1 MNASMRLVLQRAM
14 LVCALLS
21 TWVSGLAQ
29 AQTQV
34 WEGTLGKSS
43 IVVKLDAPDDGG
55 GIAGQYFYRKHRH
68 GIDLTGARAADGSL
82 ALEEQIYV
90 PGEDARSTWALKPAS
105 GDTVVG
111 EWVGK
116 GKRLPI
122 RLRRSSSA
130 TLPETDD
137 PGLAELRANDPY
149 RFLQLHGMPLQAGKL
164 ETVGDYR
171 LQWWRE
177 PISDVELFRV
187 VSGYPAAQLPAVN
200 LALARAHWKQVESFL
215 DCTGAP
221 LSDHESTTTLRYIG
235 RDALS
240 VSLFVSYYCG
250 GAHPD
255 FGDGPLN
262 LDPRTGRELALEDV
276 LWLGKGTPPI
286 RGDDN
291 NQAWYDYRN
300 EVFAP
305 WVAVQMSTL
314 YPEEFSGQASED
326 CSYEMED
333 IWDFPTWHITEKGV
347 YLGAIFPRVGRVCD
361 NPEWSILPWA
371 VVDKHHG
378 AVRIKP

>member
-1 MNASMRLVLQRAM
+1 MNVSIRVVLQRAM
-14 LVCALLS
+14 AVCAPLLMC
-21 TWVSGLAQ
+21 VAGLAQ

-43 IVVKLDAPDDGG
+43 IVVKLGAPDKGG
-55 GIAGQYFYRKHRH
+55 GIDGQYFYRKHRH

-90 PGEDARSTWALKPAS
+90 PGEDARSAWTLKPAS
-105 GDTVVG
+105 DDTLVG

-122 RLRRSSSA
+122 RLRMTSSA
-130 TLPETDD
+130 TLPKAGD

-149 RFLQLHGMPLQAGKL
+149 RFLQMQGMTLQAGKL

-171 LQWWRE
+171 LQWWLE
-177 PISDVELFRV
+177 PTSDIELFRV
-187 VSGYPAAQLPAVN
+187 VSGYPAAQLPGVN

-215 DCTGAP
+215 DCTATP
-221 LSDHESTTTLRYIG
+221 LSEHESTTTLRYIG

-276 LWLGKGTPPI
+276 LWLGKGAPPAY
-286 RGDDN
+286 GDGDN
-291 NQAWYDYRN
+291 QPWYDYRN
-300 EVFAP
+300 EVFAL
-305 WVAVQMSTL
+305 WVAARMSEL
-314 YPEEFSGQASED
+314 YPEEFSGQANED

-333 IWDFPTWHITEKGV
+333 VWDFPTWYITRKGV

-361 NPEWSILPWA
+361 NPEWSILPWSL
-371 VVDKHHG
+371 VDEHHG
-378 AVRIKP
+378 AVRIEP

>member
-1 MNASMRLVLQRAM
+1 MNTPSRFVPRHAMAICAVLLM
-14 LVCALLS
+14 
-21 TWVSGLAQ
+21 WVAGLAQ
-29 AQTQV
+29 AQTLV
-34 WEGTLGKSS
+34 WEGTLGKSQV
-43 IVVKLDAPDDGG
+43 VVKFDTAGEGSDLN
-55 GIAGQYFYRKHRH
+55 GQYFYRKHRH
-68 GIDLTGARAADGSL
+68 GIDLAGTRAADGSL

-90 PGEDARSTWALKPAS
+90 AGEDARSTWALKPAS

-111 EWVGK
+111 EWIGN

-122 RLRRSSSA
+122 RLRRTSSA
-130 TLPETDD
+130 TLPKTDD
-137 PGLAELRANDPY
+137 PGLAELRASDPY

-177 PISDVELFRV
+177 PTSDVELFRV

-215 DCTGAP
+215 DCTAAP

-262 LDPRTGRELALEDV
+262 LDPRTGRELVLEDV
-276 LWLGKGTPPI
+276 LWLGKGAPPVY
-286 RGDDN
+286 GEGN
-291 NQAWYDYRN
+291 NEAWYEYRN
-300 EVFAP
+300 SVFAP
-305 WVAVQMSTL
+305 WVTARLSEL
-314 YPEEFSGQASED
+314 YPKEFAGQPDED

-333 IWDFPTWHITEKGV
+333 VWDFPTWYITGKGV
-347 YLGAIFPRVGRVCD
+347 YLGAIFPRAGRVCD
-361 NPEWSILPWA
+361 NPEWSVLPWSL
-371 VVDKHHG
+371 VDKHHG

>member
-1 MNASMRLVLQRAM
+1 MNTPSRFVLKHAM
-14 LVCALLS
+14 VIAVLLMCIA
-21 TWVSGLAQ
+21 GLAQ

-55 GIAGQYFYRKHRH
+55 GIEGQYFYRKHRH
-68 GIDLTGARAADGSL
+68 GIDLTGSRAADRVF

-90 PGEDARSTWALKPAS
+90 PGEDAGSAWTLTPAS
-105 GDTVVG
+105 DDTLVG

-122 RLRRSSSA
+122 RLRRTSSA

-164 ETVGDYR
+164 ESVGDYR

-177 PISDVELFRV
+177 PTSDVELFRV
-187 VSGYPAAQLPAVN
+187 ISGYPAAQLPGVN

-215 DCTGAP
+215 DCTAAP

-291 NQAWYDYRN
+291 NQSWYDYRN
-300 EVFAP
+300 DVFAP
-305 WVAVQMSTL
+305 WVAEQMSTL
-314 YPEEFSGQASED
+314 YPEEYSGQANED

-333 IWDFPTWHITEKGV
+333 IWDFPTWHITKKGV

-361 NPEWSILPWA
+361 NPEWSILPWSL
-371 VVDKHHG
+371 VDKHHG
-378 AVRIKP
+378 AVRIEP